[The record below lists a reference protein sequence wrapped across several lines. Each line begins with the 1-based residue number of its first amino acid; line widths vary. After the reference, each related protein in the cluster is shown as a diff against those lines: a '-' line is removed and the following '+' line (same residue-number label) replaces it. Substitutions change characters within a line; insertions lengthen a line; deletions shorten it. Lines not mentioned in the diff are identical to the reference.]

1 MLTITPEAAGFSA
14 ERLERIP
21 KVMQGLVDRGNLSG
35 ALTLIAR
42 HGRVVHLATTGK
54 MDIEASRPMQ
64 ADAIFRLYSMTKP
77 VTVVAVLM
85 LLEEGHLL
93 LEDPVANWLP
103 EFANMKVFVRSD
115 GNKVGSTDLG
125 VGSTDFGV
133 EVTGLQR
140 PITIRHLLTHSA
152 GLSYGFETGHP
163 VDKLYRQANLPG
175 GGNEPLAEKIS
186 RLCKMPL
193 VSQPGVRFWYSVA
206 HDVLGHLI
214 ELISGRALDDFF
226 QERIFGPLG
235 MVDTGF
241 YLRRANLG
249 RLAALY
255 APRPGSV
262 DAVQRLQRIEGP
274 EVDRT
279 ARPQTLSGGGGLLGT
294 AADYLNFSQMLLN
307 RGRFEGHQLLSR
319 KTFELLATP
328 HLPFPPGEA
337 ATDLGFEM
345 GLGVAVL
352 TDLSRSNRRG
362 SLGSFGW
369 GGAAGTRFWVDPQED
384 MTGILLAQTMPGFWR
399 AADLFESLAYG
410 ALQA

>member
-1 MLTITPEAAGFSA
+1 MLTTTPEAAGFSS

-21 KVMQGLVDRGNLSG
+21 KVMQGFVDRGDLSG

-42 HGRVVHLATTGK
+42 HGQVVHLATTGK
-54 MDIEASRPMQ
+54 MDIEANRPVQ

-93 LEDPVANWLP
+93 LEDPVAKWLP

-115 GNKVGSTDLG
+115 GSSVGSTDLG
-125 VGSTDFGV
+125 V
-133 EVTGLQR
+133 EVTDLQR

-175 GGNEPLAEKIS
+175 EGSEPLAEKIS

-193 VSQPGVRFWYSVA
+193 VSQPGDRFWYSVA

-214 ELISGRALDDFF
+214 ELISGRPLDDFF

-241 YLRRANLG
+241 YLRRTNLD

-255 APRPGSV
+255 APRPGNV
-262 DAVQRLQRIEGP
+262 DPVQRLQRIEGP
-274 EVDRT
+274 EFDRT

-307 RGRFEGHQLLSR
+307 RGHFDGHQLLSR
-319 KTFELLATP
+319 KTFELLTTP

-352 TDLSRSNRRG
+352 TDLSKSNRRG

-369 GGAAGTRFWVDPQED
+369 GGAAGTRFWIDPQED
-384 MTGILLAQTMPGFWR
+384 MLGILMAQTLPGFWR
-399 AADLFESLAYG
+399 AADLFESLAYA
-410 ALQA
+410 ALL